1 MAATDARMARVALSW
16 LVEPGNRDLGML
28 VDTQGPVEALARA
41 RAGDV
46 PRHLAAACSARAAER
61 DPIAAAEEALR
72 RIERLDGRLITP
84 DDEEWPKRLDDLRSI
99 PSADDRRADRDVY
112 PPLCLWA
119 RGPLRLGETADRSV
133 SVVGARAA
141 SPYGHTV
148 ALELA
153 YGLAT
158 REWAVISGGALGI
171 DGQAHRGA
179 LAPGGMTIAVL
190 ASGVDRFYPQSHAS
204 LLDRISQ
211 EGLVISEWPPGAAPH
226 RHRFLIR
233 NRVIAAL
240 ARGTVVVEASARSGA
255 KQTANRSQQLGRPT
269 MAVPGPVTS
278 AMSVGTHQLL
288 RRLDT
293 RLVTSAPEI
302 IEEVGHI
309 GDDLAP
315 VERGPARDRD
325 RLDAVVGQ
333 VLDGV
338 PARHG
343 AGPMQVAAAAGV
355 GLRVALQAL
364 PRLKDDGWVIEEDG
378 LWRTNPRGRKSA

>member
-1 MAATDARMARVALSW
+1 MTTDDARLARIALSR
-16 LVEPGNRDLGML
+16 LVEPGRRDLGIL
-28 VDTQGPVEALARA
+28 VDTHGPVEALARV

-46 PRHLAAACSARAAER
+46 PHELRDAASARMAER
-61 DPIAAAEEALR
+61 DPIAAAHEALT

-84 DDEEWPKRLDDLRSI
+84 DDDEWPRRVDDLRLI
-99 PSADDRRADRDVY
+99 PFTDNVNDRDVY
-112 PPLCLWA
+112 PPLCLWI
-119 RGPLRLGETADRSV
+119 RGPLRLGEIADRSV
-133 SVVGARAA
+133 SVVGARAS
-141 SPYGHTV
+141 SPYGNTV

-179 LAPGGMTIAVL
+179 LAPGGMTIAVMACGL
-190 ASGVDRFYPQSHAS
+190 DRFYPQSHTS
-204 LLDRISQ
+204 LLERISQ
-211 EGLVISEWPPGAAPH
+211 EGLLISEWPPH

-269 MAVPGPVTS
+269 MAVPGEVTS

-288 RRLDT
+288 RRIDI

-309 GDDLAP
+309 GADLAP
-315 VERGPARDRD
+315 VERAPARSRD
-325 RLDAVVGQ
+325 SLDAIVSQ

-338 PARHG
+338 PARFG
-343 AGPMQVAAAAGV
+343 AGPSEIAAAAGV
-355 GLRVALQAL
+355 GLRQALQAL
-364 PRLKDDGWVIEEDG
+364 PRLKDEGWVLEDDG
-378 LWRTNPRGRKSA
+378 RWRLNPRASR